1 MTVSDF
7 ADTLPCMPRPSVL
20 RNATRVAVSP
30 ADRDAAR
37 NVASALDGWRTLP
50 TLVSDDGSSIRLT
63 RGLTKVLRAAAEAMA
78 EGQAVTVLPSDAELT
93 PAEAAELLGVSRP
106 YVVRLLDNGTM
117 PSERLPGSTHRRV
130 RLADVLAYR
139 ANRDSRPRS

>member
-1 MTVSDF
+1 
-7 ADTLPCMPRPSVL
+7 MPRPSVL
-20 RNATRVAVSP
+20 RSATRVAFSP

-37 NVASALDGWRTLP
+37 AVTRALDEWRTLP
-50 TLVSDDGSSIRLT
+50 TLVTDAGSSVRLT
-63 RGLTKVLRAAAEAMA
+63 RGLTKVLRAAADAMA

-93 PAEAAELLGVSRP
+93 PAEAGELLGVSRP

-117 PSERLPGSTHRRV
+117 PSERLPGSTHRRI

-139 ANRDSRPRS
+139 ANRESRPGR